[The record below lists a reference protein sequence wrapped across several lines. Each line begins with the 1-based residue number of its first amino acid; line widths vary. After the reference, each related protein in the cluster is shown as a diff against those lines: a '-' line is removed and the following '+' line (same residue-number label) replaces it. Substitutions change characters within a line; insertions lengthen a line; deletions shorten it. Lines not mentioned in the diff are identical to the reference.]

1 MHAQHTALHNE
12 LHARPPIYFEGPAC
26 LHHYAFTLEGDDVT
40 TLLNHLA
47 ELTEVAV
54 TPDQVQQIV
63 SCQGCLVKWERH
75 TEFFTL
81 TIKHDNNSNPRI
93 WPTPPTFLARLLA
106 DVADKIISASVLRVE
121 TANRWAGSVEAYGL
135 DQPAGSQVGGGD
147 ATVWSD
153 FNLDDQQRNRLLMV
167 NDNLDSYRLGRMA
180 RRLFDI
186 ETYRIMAMLALPEAK
201 ALSRELQHYE
211 TELSALSHQHAEQH
225 TSPAEPLLNALTLLS
240 AKLERCGVQT
250 RQRFSATDAYASIVL
265 ARINELREER
275 IGNYPRLGMFILR
288 RFEPAVRYCDAMNR
302 RVETLATSATRLNDL
317 LRTRTQV
324 EIERQNYKILQSLDA
339 RASSQLKIQKAVE
352 GLSII
357 VISYY
362 IFSLMKLGLE
372 SLRALGV
379 DIEPNLAASVIAPL
393 STLIIAILTWRIW
406 KVKKH

>member
-1 MHAQHTALHNE
+1 MHHQHAALHNE

-26 LHHYAFTLEGDDVT
+26 LHHYAFMVNGDDIDALLIRLADATGT
-40 TLLNHLA
+40 TATL
-47 ELTEVAV
+47 
-54 TPDQVQQIV
+54 DQVQQIV
-63 SCQGCLVKWERH
+63 SCQDCSVKWERH

-81 TIKHDNNSNPRI
+81 TIKQASSESPQV
-93 WPTPPTFLARLLA
+93 WPAPPAFLNTVLA
-106 DVADKIISASVLRVE
+106 DYAEHIVNASVLRVE

-135 DQPAGSQVGGGD
+135 DQPAGSKVGGGD

-153 FNLDDQQRNRLLMV
+153 FNLDEQHINRLLLV
-167 NDNLDSYRLGRMA
+167 NEHLDSYRLGRMV

-186 ETYRIMAMLALPEAK
+186 ETYRMMAMLALPEAK
-201 ALSRELQHYE
+201 ALSSELQHYE
-211 TELSALSHQHAEQH
+211 AELSALSHQHAEQH
-225 TSPAEPLLNALTLLS
+225 TAPAEPMLSALTLLS

-250 RQRFSATDAYASIVL
+250 RQRFSATDAYANIVL

-275 IGNYPRLGMFILR
+275 LGNYPRLGMFILR

-324 EIERQNYKILQSLDA
+324 EIEGQNYKILQSLDA

-372 SLRALGV
+372 SLKALGF
-379 DIEPNLAASVIAPL
+379 DIEPSVAATVIAPL
-393 STLIIAILTWRIW
+393 GALIIAVLTWRIW
-406 KVKKH
+406 KVKQH